1 MMKRNRL
8 KFTIISILVGLLVG
22 AFILL
27 AVGFNPLEAYTIMIR
42 GIFGKPKYISWTI
55 IRSTPLILTGIS
67 VAFAFRTGL
76 FNIGAEGQFIIGAL
90 VATLVGYFWNLPPV
104 IHAIVAILM
113 ACLAAAIWAGLAGF
127 LKAKFGVNEV
137 ITTIMLN
144 WIALYLSNAIVFW
157 DKFKRPNSEASQKIL
172 ETASIRL
179 PKGIN
184 FLGDFFRAPVNW
196 GFIIAIL
203 VAILIRH
210 ILKNTTLGYQLRAV
224 GFNSDAA
231 EYGGIDVKKNIV
243 ISMAIAGAL
252 SGLAG
257 AVHVLGVTE
266 EVSVLAAMEG
276 NGFDGIAV
284 SLIAANSSIGCIFAG
299 LLFGGLKYGG
309 YKIQPAM
316 GAPSEIISI
325 VIGIIVFFISMPKL
339 IEMLTT
345 LRARRKRGGEIESK

>member
-1 MMKRNRL
+1 MEGKRL
-8 KFTIISILVGLLVG
+8 KFTIISVFVGLLVG

-27 AVGFNPLEAYTIMIR
+27 AVGFNPLEAYGVMIR
-42 GIFGKPKYISWTI
+42 GILGKPKYISWTI
-55 IRSTPLILTGIS
+55 IQSTPLILTGIS

-90 VATLVGYFWNLPPV
+90 VATLVGYFWNLPP
-104 IHAIVAILM
+104 ILHAIVAMLM
-113 ACLAAAIWAGLAGF
+113 ACLAAAIWAGLAGI
-127 LKAKFGVNEV
+127 LKSKFGVNEV

-144 WIALYLSNAIVFW
+144 WIALYLSNAVVFW
-157 DKFKRPNSEASQKIL
+157 DQFKRPNSEASYNIL
-172 ETASIRL
+172 ESASIRF
-179 PKGIN
+179 PKTLRSIS
-184 FLGDFFRAPVNW
+184 DFFRAPVNW

-231 EYGGIDVKKNIV
+231 EYGGIDVKRNIV

-266 EVSVLAAMEG
+266 EVAVLAAMEG

-284 SLIAANSSIGCIFAG
+284 SLIAGNNAIGCIFAG
-299 LLFGGLKYGG
+299 LLFGALKYGG

-325 VIGIIVFFISMPKL
+325 VIGTIVFFISMPKL

-345 LRARRKRGGEIESK
+345 LRAKRKRGGEVESK